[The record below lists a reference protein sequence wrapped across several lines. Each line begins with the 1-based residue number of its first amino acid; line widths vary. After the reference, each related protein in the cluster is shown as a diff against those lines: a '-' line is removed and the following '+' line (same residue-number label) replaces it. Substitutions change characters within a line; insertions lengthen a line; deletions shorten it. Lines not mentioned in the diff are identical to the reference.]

1 MTAATPNSP
10 EWDVNPFEVPT
21 PTATKPRPQGKPKP
35 KAVPKAKQS
44 DGFRRIERQ
53 LNGLEKRL
61 DPKRLAKETTWAE
74 VGILW
79 GLYLVTIAIPPT
91 MATVNH
97 LTYQWEQVSQSRAA
111 QWLGLAGEGG
121 GRGDRAA
128 DGQSYASPI
137 VGKTLQDLV
146 NYKPSQGQ
154 SFGPET
160 GNKRSYGPHG
170 GIDFDCR
177 VGGCAGAAVASPIAG
192 QVSEIRRIG
201 TSANGA
207 SHQVH
212 IVGKDW
218 AGEVEHQLVHVD
230 SIMVAVGDS
239 VKAGQ
244 VVAKVSPTDSVSTGP
259 HLDWKIRRNG
269 QWVNPQAW
277 ANEAMAAP
285 KNASGDFPIDQYVQT
300 IATKESG
307 RSYSAVNSD
316 SGALG
321 KYQFMPAT
329 MASTAK
335 SCIGRVPMTSE
346 FLGTPDLQD
355 QIMSC
360 YTASALPTI
369 QAKSDD
375 LNTQCRMLA
384 SFHYS
389 GNPDLWNNK
398 RRQTYNG
405 NVYPSIDEYTTDICK
420 GF

>member
-1 MTAATPNSP
+1 MTAATPNGP
-10 EWDVNPFEVPT
+10 DWDVDPFEVPA
-21 PTATKPRPQGKPKP
+21 PTATKPRPQGQAKP
-35 KAVPKAKQS
+35 KAAPQGKQPE
-44 DGFRRIERQ
+44 GFRRIERQ
-53 LNGLEKRL
+53 LNGIERRL
-61 DPKRLAKETTWAE
+61 DPKRLMKQTTWAE

-91 MATVNH
+91 MATANH
-97 LTYQWEQVSQSRAA
+97 VAYQWEQVSQSRAA
-111 QWLGLAGEGG
+111 QWMGLAGEKQ
-121 GRGDRAA
+121 GDRAA

-170 GIDFDCR
+170 GVDFDCR
-177 VGGCAGAAVASPIAG
+177 VGGCAGAAVASPMG
-192 QVSEIRRIG
+192 GRVSEIRRIG
-201 TSANGA
+201 SSANGG
-207 SHQVH
+207 SYQVH
-212 IVGKDW
+212 IVSQDW

-230 SIMVAVGDS
+230 SIMVAVGDT
-239 VKAGQ
+239 VTAGQ

-259 HLDWKIRRNG
+259 HLDWKIKRGG
-269 QWVNPQAW
+269 QWVNPQTW
-277 ANEAMAAP
+277 AKEAMAAP
-285 KNASGDFPIDQYVQT
+285 TSAGGDFPIDQYVQA
-300 IATKESG
+300 IAAKESG
-307 RSYSAVNSD
+307 SSYSAVNPH

-335 SCIGRVPMTSE
+335 SCLGRVPMTAE

-355 QIMSC
+355 KIMHC

-375 LNTQCRMLA
+375 LKTQCRMLA

-389 GNPDLWNNK
+389 GNPDKWDNK

-405 NVYPSIDEYTTDICK
+405 ASYPSIADYTTDICK